1 MVIDVPILISA
12 LSLLVAI
19 IVAITSIRSRNA
31 STDKQEASQITT
43 LIVKLEN
50 IADGVNEIKSDM
62 RNVKNDVQDLRDRLI
77 IVEQS
82 TNLHTIGWMV
92 WKENVQTSKGNNI
105 NRRG

>member
-19 IVAITSIRSRNA
+19 IVAITSIHSRNA
-31 STDKQEASQITT
+31 SADKQEASQITT

-77 IVEQS
+77 IVEQFTKS
-82 TNLHTIGWMV
+82 AQKVIT
-92 WKENVQTSKGNNI
+92 
-105 NRRG
+105 

>member
-1 MVIDVPILISA
+1 MMIDVPILISA
-12 LSLLVAI
+12 LSLMVAV
-19 IVAITSIRSRNA
+19 IVAIVSIRRGNS
-31 STDKQEASQITT
+31 SDDKQSASQITT

-82 TNLHTIGWMV
+82 AKSAHHRLDTVEGKTQN
-92 WKENVQTSKGNNI
+92 
-105 NRRG
+105 

>member
-31 STDKQEASQITT
+31 SSDKQEASQITT

-77 IVEQS
+77 VVEQS
-82 TNLHTIGWMV
+82 TKSAHHRLDGLEG
-92 WKENVQTSKGNNI
+92 KRADE
-105 NRRG
+105 

>member
-1 MVIDVPILISA
+1 MMVDVPILISA

-19 IVAITSIRSRNA
+19 IVAIVSIRRGN
-31 STDKQEASQITT
+31 STDDRQSASQITT

-50 IADGVNEIKSDM
+50 IAEGVNEIKSDM

-82 TNLHTIGWMV
+82 TKSAHHRLDGLEG
-92 WKENVQTSKGNNI
+92 KREE
-105 NRRG
+105 